1 MVSPQTT
8 WGKLQPQLFGI
19 LWSNQWPWCLLQP
32 YFYLF
37 VVYALGSLALKNFQQ
52 CPWSHPQVEPQG
64 WGSFLYEEVLGGVSH
79 CYEDGHLGLKIH
91 ELIHLSGRLLGGCI
105 RITLEMIQIHHWK
118 ITFLRFTKTKQKKNK
133 KQNKT
138 TSLLGNFT
146 NFPMLQVANPNLEV
160 AGRPLKEW
168 GGGVGGWG
176 GLTGTSFISPPLVKW
191 LIQNVIVHFYMNKD
205 CYCLDDTT

>member
-91 ELIHLSGRLLGGCI
+91 ELIHLSGRLLGGFI

-118 ITFLRFTKTKQKKNK
+118 ITFLRFTKTKQKKQK
-133 KQNKT
+133 TKQNHVIIGQFYKFSNA
-138 TSLLGNFT
+138 TSGKSKSWSSRKA
-146 NFPMLQVANPNLEV
+146 P
-160 AGRPLKEW
+160 
-168 GGGVGGWG
+168 
-176 GLTGTSFISPPLVKW
+176 
-191 LIQNVIVHFYMNKD
+191 
-205 CYCLDDTT
+205 